1 MGNKSTPLPCPGP
14 RGAGG
19 FPHPPNCNSG
29 HWQVGLQRLPKP
41 LPAGKSGFCRA
52 TGSALF
58 WNSSMQIRIP
68 WLAQNLTV
76 VSSKPIKKQNHLYLC
91 MKNHCWTSTF
101 YFSFTFFFFASCFS
115 RQVDI
120 CIRGLR
126 KCHGENLVDLVKNF
140 FNNHFLNLKYR

>member
-1 MGNKSTPLPCPGP
+1 MGNKSTPLPSPGP

-76 VSSKPIKKQNHLYLC
+76 VSSKPIKKTKSFVPLYEKPLL
-91 MKNHCWTSTF
+91 NQHIL
-101 YFSFTFFFFASCFS
+101 FFLLLFFASCFS

-140 FNNHFLNLKYR
+140 FYNHFLNLKYR